1 MSPGNLQ
8 ATGDRADPST
18 KEKTCK
24 VHSDRSAEGLLGV
37 DKVRKPSSIQV
48 SCIDLLVVNLSISL
62 SLKLMIMGVGDEDA
76 VIKEKAQILIEDVI
90 RDAKEHLRD
99 LQEKEREAEYIIQ
112 NIQWT
117 SCKDFTVERGQQQI
131 EEYMSQTW
139 EFHGSWLH
147 WSDYLQEQELT
158 YSKRYHYRV
167 RWSIPTCRKP
177 IPRTT
182 ACIYFIIEISKIKP
196 PTLPVEVFFI
206 LESNRFIHRPGQCRF
221 REKWLKDIIES
232 KRILMESI
240 TF

>member
-1 MSPGNLQ
+1 MERDRRLSGVNEYHRSKIYIRKRSGEGITGLESNIDKTNDDGSEKVGTQRASCLMSPGNLQ

-37 DKVRKPSSIQV
+37 D
-48 SCIDLLVVNLSISL
+48 
-62 SLKLMIMGVGDEDA
+62 KLMIMGVGDEDA

-131 EEYMSQTW
+131 EEYMSTW

-196 PTLPVEVFFI
+196 PV
-206 LESNRFIHRPGQCRF
+206 
-221 REKWLKDIIES
+221 
-232 KRILMESI
+232 RIQSVTQPSHFPL
-240 TF
+240 

>member
-8 ATGDRADPST
+8 ATGDKADSST

-37 DKVRKPSSIQV
+37 DK
-48 SCIDLLVVNLSISL
+48 
-62 SLKLMIMGVGDEDA
+62 LMIMGVGDEDA
-76 VIKEKAQILIEDVI
+76 VIKEKAHILIEDVI

-139 EFHGSWLH
+139 EFHESWLH
-147 WSDYLQEQELT
+147 WSDYLQEQEMK
-158 YSKRYHYRV
+158 YSKRYHYLV

-196 PTLPVEVFFI
+196 PTLPVETRTV
-206 LESNRFIHRPGQCRF
+206 SV
-221 REKWLKDIIES
+221 
-232 KRILMESI
+232 
-240 TF
+240 